1 MTKFKEGD
9 RVKVVEDTLLVTA
22 YLLGKEGTVVQVSP
36 FCVSVI
42 LDGMEMALGFD
53 AEELELI

>member
-1 MTKFKEGD
+1 VTKFKEGD